1 MQNQIFK
8 KQVPIKLL
16 FDLLDTICL
25 KTNKYYLIDA
35 NSYKKMLFNDLHTK
49 LCNELS
55 DYYFLSKQFYI
66 NRKMSYNSF
75 TNIIRQI
82 CKNNNIMFAS
92 SIKYNESKYIIEYLV
107 YF

>member
-92 SIKYNESKYIIEYLV
+92 SIKYNE
-107 YF
+107 